1 MRRLPALLL
10 AGLLLCSLPTYAAL
24 GDDMLPTVQRT
35 TSHRYLIRGEY
46 DREETLD
53 TAVISAE
60 RVELENKAI
69 TGDLTID
76 SMVGEG
82 PVDLKNVSIGGT
94 LYIYGGGEIT
104 LNGGGLPRH
113 GGGAD
118 YPGKKRNCIGPGE
131 NRPLHH

>member
-82 PVDLKNVSIGGT
+82 PVAGRGRHRSGSPPAEWSGDC
-94 LYIYGGGEIT
+94 
-104 LNGGGLPRH
+104 PRRWH
-113 GGGAD
+113 RGRNPHICTAD
-118 YPGKKRNCIGPGE
+118 T
-131 NRPLHH
+131 

>member
-1 MRRLPALLL
+1 MRPLPALLFCWS
-10 AGLLLCSLPTYAAL
+10 AAVQSSPYAAL

-76 SMVGEG
+76 SMVEKA
-82 PVDLKNVSIGGT
+82 LWI
-94 LYIYGGGEIT
+94 
-104 LNGGGLPRH
+104 
-113 GGGAD
+113 
-118 YPGKKRNCIGPGE
+118 
-131 NRPLHH
+131 